1 MKAEN
6 INGTEMILLLNSSL
20 FNSKDDFIVKTLTKL
35 EEIKDKYLDNLKS
48 LNPFENAKGNKT
60 YDFKAN
66 LIN

>member
-20 FNSKDDFIVKTLTKL
+20 FNSKDDFIEKTLTKL

-48 LNPFENAKGNKT
+48 LNPFENAKENKT
-60 YDFKAN
+60 YD
-66 LIN
+66 

>member
-20 FNSKDDFIVKTLTKL
+20 FNSKDDFIEKTLTKL
-35 EEIKDKYLDNLKS
+35 EEIKDKYLDNLKP

>member
-20 FNSKDDFIVKTLTKL
+20 FNSKDDFIEKTLTKL

-48 LNPFENAKGNKT
+48 LNPFENAKENKT